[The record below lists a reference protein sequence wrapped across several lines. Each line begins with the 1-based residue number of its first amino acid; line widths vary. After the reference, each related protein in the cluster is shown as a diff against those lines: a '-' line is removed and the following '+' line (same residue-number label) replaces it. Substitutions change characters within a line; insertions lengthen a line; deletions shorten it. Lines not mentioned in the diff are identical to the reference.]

1 MELLLARKRN
11 SPKNARNLHKKK
23 KFLFSVYHQIKPW
36 LHLGDENF
44 VLPVLTVMQ
53 DFLFMVIRTILI
65 LMEANLC
72 YFNYKKKREARP
84 NSFFNYDANDME
96 SVLNLAS

>member
-1 MELLLARKRN
+1 
-11 SPKNARNLHKKK
+11 
-23 KFLFSVYHQIKPW
+23 
-36 LHLGDENF
+36 
-44 VLPVLTVMQ
+44 MQ

-65 LMEANLC
+65 LLEVNLSC
-72 YFNYKKKREARP
+72 LTIKKEARA

>member
-1 MELLLARKRN
+1 MELVLASKRN
-11 SPKNARNLHKKK
+11 SPENAHNLHKKK
-23 KFLFSVYHQIKPW
+23 KFLFSVYQQIKPW
-36 LHLGDENF
+36 LQLGDENF
-44 VLPVLTVMQ
+44 VLFVLTVMQ

-65 LMEANLC
+65 LLEVNLC
-72 YFNYKKKREARP
+72 CLTIKREARA